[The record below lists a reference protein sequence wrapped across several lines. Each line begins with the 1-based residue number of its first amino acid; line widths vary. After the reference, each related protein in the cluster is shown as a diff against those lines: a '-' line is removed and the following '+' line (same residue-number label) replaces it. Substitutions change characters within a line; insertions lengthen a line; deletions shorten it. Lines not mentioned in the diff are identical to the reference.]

1 MLAAL
6 IIFLLE
12 VCHKTMAILE
22 ILEFPDPRLRTIA
35 KPVTEVNDRVRTLID
50 DMFETMYDAPG
61 VGLAAS
67 QINVHERIVVID
79 VSEDKSQPMV
89 FINPEVTVLDS
100 DLHEYDEGCLSV
112 PGFYETVERPE
123 HISVTALD
131 RNGKSF
137 TIKPDG
143 LLAVCIQHELDHLN
157 GKLFVDYIS
166 SFKRTRIRKKLE
178 KKHKE
183 EAR

>member
-1 MLAAL
+1 
-6 IIFLLE
+6 
-12 VCHKTMAILE
+12 MAILE

-35 KPVTEVNDRVRTLID
+35 KPVTKVDDRVRKLVD

-89 FINPEVTVLDS
+89 FINPEIKILDG
-100 DLHEYDEGCLSV
+100 DLFQYDEGCLSV

-131 RNGKSF
+131 RDGNQF
-137 TIKPDG
+137 TIKPEG

-166 SFKRTRIRKKLE
+166 PLKRNRIRSKLE
-178 KKHKE
+178 KKHKS